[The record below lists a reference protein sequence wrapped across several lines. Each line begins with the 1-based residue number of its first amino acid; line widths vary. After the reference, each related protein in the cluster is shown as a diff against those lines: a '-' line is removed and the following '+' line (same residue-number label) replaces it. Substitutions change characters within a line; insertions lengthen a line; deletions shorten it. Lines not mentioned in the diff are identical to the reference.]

1 MEAPELYLLAV
12 NGEIKKMANLTDDMF
27 KTYTEAFARNDIDIN
42 KIVQDLKKKEDYAD
56 QMQEQLTN
64 VCVKAQKEN
73 MVASSSVSTF
83 LRVIDELESVTDSIF
98 NLIKLTQQRLEQ
110 KLTYTQEE
118 EQEIRSLIDL
128 VSSFIS
134 FISDH
139 VDKGLKKV
147 DLETAQTYERSIN
160 KQHKTLSE
168 RIHSRLGKGA
178 DDVALELIML
188 EIERNLEHIGDYL
201 INIAECYHNVTKH
214 TPLPSSITK

>member
-1 MEAPELYLLAV
+1 
-12 NGEIKKMANLTDDMF
+12 MF
-27 KTYTEAFARNDIDIN
+27 KTYKEAFARNDIDIN

-73 MVASSSVSTF
+73 MVASGSVSTF

-128 VSSFIS
+128 VSSFIT
-134 FISDH
+134 FITEH
-139 VDKGLKKV
+139 VDQGLKKV

-160 KQHKTLSE
+160 KQHKTLSG